1 MIFTTQ
7 DILYVTVSVCI
18 LLFTIF
24 LIWIM
29 YYLVQITRQSNEMIT
44 DFRDKMEELDASVK
58 VIKDKVNE
66 SVDQIGSVLDIVRAL
81 AGKSSKKKRR
91 SDD

>member
-1 MIFTTQ
+1 
-7 DILYVTVSVCI
+7 
-18 LLFTIF
+18 
-24 LIWIM
+24 
-29 YYLVQITRQSNEMIT
+29 MIT